1 MIRSK
6 LISIGYDKK
15 EQDGDGKCNY
25 LINRILDSCVYP
37 QNDKKSQIRFPS
49 SLKMTLKDD
58 FDSDSDCEV

>member
-15 EQDGDGKCNY
+15 EQDNDGKFNY

-37 QNDKKSQIRFPS
+37 
-49 SLKMTLKDD
+49 
-58 FDSDSDCEV
+58 